1 MAVKKKIDVHELR
14 PGMYVC
20 ELDRPWTETRFLFQ
34 GFEIRGREELE
45 ELARLCKYVYIETD
59 PERRPQ
65 HGRPRTAAAAVPER
79 ERFSERRPAL
89 TLLDRFLTPQAGTAR
104 YPDRVSVEQE
114 LPRAR
119 SAARDAKRVLDSI
132 FRDTRLGRSVETEA
146 AKGAVR
152 ELVQSILRNPDALVW
167 LNQLKNK
174 DDYTAE
180 HSMRVCVL
188 ALAFG
193 RHLELDEPE
202 LNTLGLG
209 ALLHDVGK
217 AKIPLEILNKPGRL
231 TPEEFDIVK
240 QHVPIGVE
248 MLAATSRIPA
258 AAIDVAQQHHERLD
272 GSGYS
277 RGARGEQIAL
287 FGQIGGIVDTYD
299 AITSDRPYHRGM
311 SAHEALRVMYEWRR
325 ESFHAT
331 LIEQFIQCMGVYP
344 IGSIVEMNDGAI
356 GVVIS
361 VNRERRLRPRVALAL
376 DPGHRPYSPTRLIDL
391 MQEDTRGP
399 HAVNIRRVL
408 PAGSFGINPLLYLPL
423 AGFSETQTA

>member
-1 MAVKKKIDVHELR
+1 
-14 PGMYVC
+14 MYVC

-34 GFEIRGREELE
+34 GFEIRLREELD

-59 PERRPQ
+59 PERRAERRARRATPVV
-65 HGRPRTAAAAVPER
+65 VPER
-79 ERFSERRPAL
+79 ERFSEQRPAL
-89 TLLDRFLTPQAGTAR
+89 TVLDKFLAPATEGLR
-104 YPDRVSVEQE
+104 YPDRASVEDE

-119 SAARDAKRVLDSI
+119 TAARDARRVLDSI
-132 FRDTRLGRSVETEA
+132 FQDARLGRSVDSEG

-152 ELVQSILRNPDALVW
+152 GLVQSILRNPDALVW

-180 HSMRVCVL
+180 HSLRVCVL
-188 ALAFG
+188 ALTFG
-193 RHLELDEPE
+193 RHLELAEPE

-217 AKIPLEILNKPGRL
+217 MKIPLEILNKPARL
-231 TPEEFDIVK
+231 TPEEFEIVK
-240 QHVPIGVE
+240 QHVPLGVE
-248 MLAATSRIPA
+248 MLKATAKIPA
-258 AAIDVAQQHHERLD
+258 AAIDVAQLHHERLD
-272 GSGYS
+272 GSGYA

-311 SAHEALRVMYEWRR
+311 SAHDALRAMYEWRR
-325 ESFHAT
+325 QSFHAT
-331 LIEQFIQCMGVYP
+331 LVEQFIQCMGVYP
-344 IGSIVEMNDGAI
+344 IGSIVELSNGAI
-356 GVVIS
+356 AVVIS